1 MTAKPLLH
9 NAQQSRPNRAT
20 AELIG
25 YAILKVRNSEHRA
38 TFSLCSTTGL
48 CAANR
53 GLGCLWLDAIR
64 RKLRQ
69 NVVSAVICRKSS

>member
-1 MTAKPLLH
+1 MTPKPLLH
-9 NAQQSRPNRAT
+9 NAQQDRLDCATSEHTDDATLRA
-20 AELIG
+20 
-25 YAILKVRNSEHRA
+25 RNSGHCA
-38 TFSLCSTTGL
+38 TFSLCSTTGF

-64 RKLRQ
+64 RKLPQ